1 MRDLFFRLQRFG
13 APADAAGDG
22 ETPAQ
27 GGTQDPQ
34 DTGASAPQPAQT
46 TILGNAPQASQDGEQ
61 AQAQGQ
67 SGQGSQGNME
77 TKTGAE
83 PPATYDFSGVVP
95 EGLEYDAER
104 AGQFG
109 ALARECGLSQ
119 EQASKLASYGMQYMQ
134 AGQQAVAD
142 GIRQTMDGWA
152 QEARQ
157 QLGGQFDDVT
167 AKAAV
172 GLNAAER
179 KIPGLRQMMNLTG
192 AGNRVEMIQL
202 MAEFGKLVGEDPGH
216 MGEGAHEKTL
226 YPNTDFSRY

>member
-13 APADAAGDG
+13 APVDAAGDG
-22 ETPAQ
+22 DAPAQ
-27 GGTQDPQ
+27 GGTQDQQ
-34 DTGASAPQPAQT
+34 DTGASASQPAQT
-46 TILGNAPQASQDGEQ
+46 TILGSQPQASQGDEQ
-61 AQAQGQ
+61 AKGQ
-67 SGQGSQGNME
+67 SSQSSQGNME
-77 TKTGAE
+77 TKTGTE
-83 PPATYDFSGVVP
+83 PPATYDFSSVVP

-157 QLGGQFDDVT
+157 QLGGQFDDIT

>member
-22 ETPAQ
+22 DAPAQ
-27 GGTQDPQ
+27 GGTQDQQ
-34 DTGASAPQPAQT
+34 DTGASASQPAQT
-46 TILGNAPQASQDGEQ
+46 TILGSQPQASQGDE
-61 AQAQGQ
+61 QAQGQ
-67 SGQGSQGNME
+67 SSQGNME

>member
-13 APADAAGDG
+13 APVDATGDG
-22 ETPAQ
+22 DAPAQ
-27 GGTQDPQ
+27 GGTQDQQ

-46 TILGNAPQASQDGEQ
+46 TILGSQPQASQGDE
-61 AQAQGQ
+61 QAQGQ
-67 SGQGSQGNME
+67 SSQGSQGNTE
-77 TKTGAE
+77 TKTGTE
-83 PPATYDFSGVVP
+83 PPATYNFSGVVP

-157 QLGGQFDDVT
+157 QLGGQFDDIT

-179 KIPGLRQMMNLTG
+179 KIPGLREMMNLTG

-216 MGEGAHEKTL
+216 MGEGTHEKTL

>member
-13 APADAAGDG
+13 APVDAAGDG
-22 ETPAQ
+22 DAPAQ
-27 GGTQDPQ
+27 GGTQDQQ
-34 DTGASAPQPAQT
+34 DTGASTSQSSQT
-46 TILGNAPQASQDGEQ
+46 TILGNAPQASQNGEQ
-61 AQAQGQ
+61 AQEQ
-67 SGQGSQGNME
+67 SGQGQGNTE
-77 TKTGAE
+77 TKTETE

-119 EQASKLASYGMQYMQ
+119 EQASKLASYGMQYMH

-157 QLGGQFDDVT
+157 QLGGQFDDIT
-167 AKAAV
+167 AKAAA

-179 KIPGLRQMMNLTG
+179 KIPGLRRMMNLTG

-202 MAEFGKLVGEDPGH
+202 MAEFGELVGEDPGH

>member
-13 APADAAGDG
+13 APVDAAGDG
-22 ETPAQ
+22 DAPAQ
-27 GGTQDPQ
+27 GGTQDQQ
-34 DTGASAPQPAQT
+34 DTEASTSQSSQT

-61 AQAQGQ
+61 AQEQ
-67 SGQGSQGNME
+67 SGQGQGNTE
-77 TKTGAE
+77 TKTGTE
-83 PPATYDFSGVVP
+83 PPATYDFSSVVP

-157 QLGGQFDDVT
+157 QLGGQFDDIT

>member
-13 APADAAGDG
+13 APVDAAGDG
-22 ETPAQ
+22 DAPAQ
-27 GGTQDPQ
+27 GGTQDQQ

-46 TILGNAPQASQDGEQ
+46 TILGSQPQASQDDEQ
-61 AQAQGQ
+61 VQGQ
-67 SGQGSQGNME
+67 SSQGQGNTE
-77 TKTGAE
+77 TKTGTE
-83 PPATYDFSGVVP
+83 PPATYDFSDVVP

-157 QLGGQFDDVT
+157 QLGGQFDGIT

>member
-13 APADAAGDG
+13 APADAAAGDG
-22 ETPAQ
+22 DTPAQ
-27 GGTQDPQ
+27 GGTQDQ
-34 DTGASAPQPAQT
+34 QDTDTGASTSQPAQT
-46 TILGNAPQASQDGEQ
+46 TILGTSQVGEQ
-61 AQAQGQ
+61 TQEQ
-67 SGQGSQGNME
+67 SGGSQGNTE
-77 TKTGAE
+77 TKAGAE

-172 GLNAAER
+172 GLNAAEH

>member
-13 APADAAGDG
+13 APVDAAGDG
-22 ETPAQ
+22 DAPAQ
-27 GGTQDPQ
+27 GGTQDQQ
-34 DTGASAPQPAQT
+34 DTGASASQPAQT
-46 TILGNAPQASQDGEQ
+46 TILGTSQASEQ
-61 AQAQGQ
+61 TQEQ
-67 SGQGSQGNME
+67 SGGSQGNTE
-77 TKTGAE
+77 TKAGAE
-83 PPATYDFSGVVP
+83 PPTTYDFSGVVP

-157 QLGGQFDDVT
+157 QLGGQFDDIT

-179 KIPGLRQMMNLTG
+179 KIPNLRQMMNLTG

>member
-13 APADAAGDG
+13 APVDAVGDG
-22 ETPAQ
+22 DTPAQ
-27 GGTQDPQ
+27 GGTQDQQ
-34 DTGASAPQPAQT
+34 DTGASASQPAQT
-46 TILGNAPQASQDGEQ
+46 TILGSQPQASQGGE
-61 AQAQGQ
+61 QAQGQ
-67 SGQGSQGNME
+67 SGQGNTE
-77 TKTGAE
+77 TKTGTE

-157 QLGGQFDDVT
+157 QLGGQFDDIT

>member
-13 APADAAGDG
+13 APVDAAGDG
-22 ETPAQ
+22 DAPAQ
-27 GGTQDPQ
+27 GGTQDQQ
-34 DTGASAPQPAQT
+34 DTGASAPQLAQT
-46 TILGNAPQASQDGEQ
+46 TILGSQPQASQSDEQ
-61 AQAQGQ
+61 VQGQ
-67 SGQGSQGNME
+67 SSQGSQGNTE
-77 TKTGAE
+77 TKTGTE

-157 QLGGQFDDVT
+157 QLGGQFDDIT
-167 AKAAV
+167 AKAVV
-172 GLNAAER
+172 GLNAAEH

-216 MGEGAHEKTL
+216 MGEGAREKTL

>member
-13 APADAAGDG
+13 APVDAAGDG
-22 ETPAQ
+22 DAPAQ
-27 GGTQDPQ
+27 GGTQDQQ
-34 DTGASAPQPAQT
+34 DTGASTSQSSQT
-46 TILGNAPQASQDGEQ
+46 TILGNAPQASQNGEQ
-61 AQAQGQ
+61 AQEQ
-67 SGQGSQGNME
+67 SGQGQGNTE
-77 TKTGAE
+77 TKTETE

-157 QLGGQFDDVT
+157 QLGGQFDDIT
-167 AKAAV
+167 AKAAA

-179 KIPGLRQMMNLTG
+179 KIPGLRRMMNLTG

-202 MAEFGKLVGEDPGH
+202 MAEFGELVGEDPGH

>member
-1 MRDLFFRLQRFG
+1 MRNLFFRLQRFG
-13 APADAAGDG
+13 APVDAAGDG
-22 ETPAQ
+22 DAPAQ
-27 GGTQDPQ
+27 GGTQDQQ
-34 DTGASAPQPAQT
+34 DTGASASQPAQT
-46 TILGNAPQASQDGEQ
+46 TILGSQPQASQDGEQ
-61 AQAQGQ
+61 AQGQ
-67 SGQGSQGNME
+67 SGQGQGNTE
-77 TKTGAE
+77 TKTGTE

>member
-1 MRDLFFRLQRFG
+1 MRDRDLFFRLQRFG
-13 APADAAGDG
+13 APVDAAGDG
-22 ETPAQ
+22 DAP
-27 GGTQDPQ
+27 GGTQDQQ
-34 DTGASAPQPAQT
+34 DTGASASQPAQT
-46 TILGNAPQASQDGEQ
+46 TILGSQPQASQGGEQ
-61 AQAQGQ
+61 AQEQ
-67 SGQGSQGNME
+67 SGQGQGNTE
-77 TKTGAE
+77 TKTGTE

-179 KIPGLRQMMNLTG
+179 KIPGLRQMMNITG

>member
-22 ETPAQ
+22 DAPAQ
-27 GGTQDPQ
+27 GGTQDQQ
-34 DTGASAPQPAQT
+34 DTGASASQTAQT
-46 TILGNAPQASQDGEQ
+46 TILGSQPQASQGGE
-61 AQAQGQ
+61 QAQGQ
-67 SGQGSQGNME
+67 SSQGNME

>member
-13 APADAAGDG
+13 APADAVGDG
-22 ETPAQ
+22 DTPAQ
-27 GGTQDPQ
+27 GGTQDQQ
-34 DTGASAPQPAQT
+34 DTGASASQPAQT
-46 TILGNAPQASQDGEQ
+46 TILGSQPQASQGDE
-61 AQAQGQ
+61 QAQGQ
-67 SGQGSQGNME
+67 SSQGNME
-77 TKTGAE
+77 TKPGAE

-95 EGLEYDAER
+95 EGLEYDTER

-119 EQASKLASYGMQYMQ
+119 EQASKLASYGIQYMQ

-167 AKAAV
+167 ARAAV

-216 MGEGAHEKTL
+216 IGEGAHEKTL

>member
-13 APADAAGDG
+13 APVDAAGDG
-22 ETPAQ
+22 DAPAQ
-27 GGTQDPQ
+27 DGTQEPQ
-34 DTGASAPQPAQT
+34 DTGANAPQPGTT
-46 TILGNAPQASQDGEQ
+46 TILGTPPQDG
-61 AQAQGQ
+61 QG
-67 SGQGSQGNME
+67 GDKAPDQGSQGNKE
-77 TKTGAE
+77 TGNAGTGAE
-83 PPATYDFSGVVP
+83 PPATYDFSGIVP
-95 EGLEYDAER
+95 EGMEYDAER

-109 ALARECGLSQ
+109 ELARECGLSQ
-119 EQASKLASYGMQYMQ
+119 EQANKLASYGMQYMQ
-134 AGQQAVAD
+134 AGQQAVAA

-157 QLGGQFDDVT
+157 QLGGNFDEVT

-179 KIPGLRQMMNLTG
+179 KIPGLREMMNLTG
-192 AGNRVEMIQL
+192 AGNRIEMIQL

>member
-1 MRDLFFRLQRFG
+1 MSDLFFNLQRFG
-13 APADAAGDG
+13 EPADTAGDG
-22 ETPAQ
+22 NTPAQ
-27 GGTQDPQ
+27 SSTQETPQ
-34 DTGASAPQPAQT
+34 DTGTNASAPQAGVNT
-46 TILGNAPQASQDGEQ
+46 LLGGTQASQGEK
-61 AQAQGQ
+61 AP
-67 SGQGSQGNME
+67 GQGGAGS
-77 TKTGAE
+77 GAE
-83 PPATYDFSGVVP
+83 PPATYDFSDVVP

-119 EQASKLASYGMQYMQ
+119 EQASRLASYGMQYMQ

-142 GIRQTMDGWA
+142 SVRQTMDGWA

-157 QLGGQFDDVT
+157 QLGGQFDEVT

-172 GLNAAER
+172 GINAAER

-192 AGNRVEMIQL
+192 AGNRIEMIQL

-226 YPNTDFSRY
+226 YPNTDFSKY

>member
-1 MRDLFFRLQRFG
+1 
-13 APADAAGDG
+13 
-22 ETPAQ
+22 
-27 GGTQDPQ
+27 
-34 DTGASAPQPAQT
+34 
-46 TILGNAPQASQDGEQ
+46 LGSQPQASQGGE
-61 AQAQGQ
+61 QAQGQ

>member
-13 APADAAGDG
+13 APVDAAGDG
-22 ETPAQ
+22 DAPAQ
-27 GGTQDPQ
+27 GGTQDQQ
-34 DTGASAPQPAQT
+34 DTGASASQPAQT
-46 TILGNAPQASQDGEQ
+46 TILGTSQVGEQ
-61 AQAQGQ
+61 TQEQ
-67 SGQGSQGNME
+67 SGGSQGNTE
-77 TKTGAE
+77 TKAGAE

-192 AGNRVEMIQL
+192 AGNRVEMIQF

>member
-22 ETPAQ
+22 DAPAQ
-27 GGTQDPQ
+27 GGTQDQQ
-34 DTGASAPQPAQT
+34 DTGASASQPAQT
-46 TILGNAPQASQDGEQ
+46 TILG
-61 AQAQGQ
+61 
-67 SGQGSQGNME
+67 SQGNME
-77 TKTGAE
+77 PKTGADL
-83 PPATYDFSGVVP
+83 PATYDFSGVVP

-109 ALARECGLSQ
+109 AMARECGLSQ

>member
-1 MRDLFFRLQRFG
+1 MRDLFFIRLQRFG
-13 APADAAGDG
+13 APVDAAGDG
-22 ETPAQ
+22 DAPAQ
-27 GGTQDPQ
+27 GGTQDQQ

-46 TILGNAPQASQDGEQ
+46 TILGSQPQASQGDE
-61 AQAQGQ
+61 QAQGQ
-67 SGQGSQGNME
+67 SSQGSQGNTE
-77 TKTGAE
+77 TKTGTE

-119 EQASKLASYGMQYMQ
+119 EQASKLASYGMKYMQ

-157 QLGGQFDDVT
+157 QLGGQFDDIT

>member
-13 APADAAGDG
+13 APVDAAGDG
-22 ETPAQ
+22 DAPAQ
-27 GGTQDPQ
+27 GGTQDQQ
-34 DTGASAPQPAQT
+34 DTGASTSQPAQT
-46 TILGNAPQASQDGEQ
+46 TILGTSQASETQE
-61 AQAQGQ
+61 Q
-67 SGQGSQGNME
+67 SGDSQGNTE
-77 TKTGAE
+77 TKAGAE

-119 EQASKLASYGMQYMQ
+119 EQASKLASYGMQYMH

-157 QLGGQFDDVT
+157 QLGGQFDDIT